1 MGSPGFEPG
10 SRAPKARS
18 MAKLT
23 HEPAAYDTGVVV

>member
-18 MAKLT
+18 IAKLT
-23 HEPAAYDTGVVV
+23 HEPAIVDTGDAV

>member
-23 HEPAAYDTGVVV
+23 HEPAAYDIGVVL